1 MHTTYVYTLQVYA
14 HAGAVIDGKIYIA
27 CGRRGMAYLK
37 ETYCYDP
44 SGNHWSICAEGPVE
58 RAWHGM
64 AALNGRAYV
73 IGGSND
79 GCGYRRDVL
88 KVLNLCSV
96 KNVSIRESFINK
108 VNARP
113 ASCQPRQHHQLHSWS
128 KGCSKSQHVSRSV
141 NLSTFF

>member
-1 MHTTYVYTLQVYA
+1 MYA

-44 SGNHWSICAEGPVE
+44 VGNHWSVCAEGPVE

-88 KVLNLCSV
+88 KVPTTNCMVIKKTKRL
-96 KNVSIRESFINK
+96 
-108 VNARP
+108 
-113 ASCQPRQHHQLHSWS
+113 AS
-128 KGCSKSQHVSRSV
+128 KI
-141 NLSTFF
+141 

>member
-1 MHTTYVYTLQVYA
+1 MNFQFIIDVNVDDVCLHCQCLQVYA
-14 HAGAVIDGKIYIA
+14 HTGAVIDGKIYIA

-44 SGNHWSICAEGPVE
+44 SGNHWSVCAEGPVE

-64 AALNGRAYV
+64 AALKGRAYV

-88 KVLNLCSV
+88 KVLNFWNSC
-96 KNVSIRESFINK
+96 
-108 VNARP
+108 P
-113 ASCQPRQHHQLHSWS
+113 AYVQFTMT
-128 KGCSKSQHVSRSV
+128 V
-141 NLSTFF
+141 